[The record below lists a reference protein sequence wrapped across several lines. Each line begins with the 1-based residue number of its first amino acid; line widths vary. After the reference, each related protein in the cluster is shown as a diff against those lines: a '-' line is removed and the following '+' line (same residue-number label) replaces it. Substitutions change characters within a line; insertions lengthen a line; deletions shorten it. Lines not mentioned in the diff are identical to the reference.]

1 MKSLIDKT
9 WLAVGGAVA
18 ASVLTGCLNQKS
30 ELKAG
35 ESYSQFDMNRFAV
48 NKLVCE
54 PFDGERPTDLV
65 QGLHA
70 KLWHLDSSQPRY
82 KSVEQIINNGHE
94 SEQDLFFSEIIV
106 PTRVFSLGFPKES
119 GGIVQ
124 TDDGQDLV
132 EYFALELNGGL
143 RLGPDDP
150 EGEYELALLS
160 DDGSIMS
167 VAQGDG
173 PYHVVVHNDGD
184 HQTKLGCGQT
194 LTFTKD
200 TQYRVNFKY
209 YQGPRNHI
217 AIIPMWR
224 PVTNATRSEPLCGRE
239 GNSLYFDYDNH
250 SKPKQAYKDL
260 LARGW
265 KPIDKDNYL
274 IPDDVGYNP
283 CVDTPA
289 PVITGLSIEPLLGG
303 AARVRWTTDIP
314 ATSQVRYFVTGT
326 TDAETLT
333 ASDNILRTEHEV
345 TIYGL
350 TSDTNYTAQAISISN
365 DYGKGFSDEVT
376 FNAL

>member
-1 MKSLIDKT
+1 MRNSTIQT
-9 WLAVGGAVA
+9 WLAVASAVTVLA
-18 ASVLTGCLNQKS
+18 LTGCLNQKT
-30 ELKAG
+30 ELKEG
-35 ESYSQFDMNRFAV
+35 EAYSQFDMNRFAV

-54 PFDGERPTDLV
+54 PFDGERPVDLV

-70 KLWHLDSSQPRY
+70 KLWYLDNSQPRY
-82 KSVEQIINNGHE
+82 KSVENMIKHGH
-94 SEQDLFFSEIIV
+94 SSGQDLFFSEVIV
-106 PTRVFSLGFPKES
+106 PTRIFSLGFPKES

-150 EGEYELALLS
+150 EGVYELALLS

-167 VAQGDG
+167 VSQGDG
-173 PYHVVVHNDGD
+173 PYHTIVDNDGD
-184 HQTKLGCGQT
+184 HETRFGCGQT

-200 TQYRVNFKY
+200 TQYKVKFKY
-209 YQGPRNHI
+209 YQGPRHHI
-217 AIIPMWR
+217 ALIPMWR
-224 PVTNATRSEPLCGRE
+224 KVTGHTGSDPLCGKA
-239 GNSLYFDYDNH
+239 GNGMYFDYNNN

-265 KPIDKDNYL
+265 KPLDKDNYV
-274 IPDDVGYNP
+274 IPEDVGYNP

-289 PVITGLSIEPLLGG
+289 PVISGLSVEPLLGG
-303 AARVRWTTDIP
+303 AVRVRWNTDIP

-326 TDAETLT
+326 TNAETLT
-333 ASDNILRTEHEV
+333 QSDNILRTEHEITV
-345 TIYGL
+345 YGL
-350 TSDTNYTAQAISISN
+350 TSDTNYTVQAISISDN
-365 DYGKGFSDEVT
+365 YGKGFSDEVT